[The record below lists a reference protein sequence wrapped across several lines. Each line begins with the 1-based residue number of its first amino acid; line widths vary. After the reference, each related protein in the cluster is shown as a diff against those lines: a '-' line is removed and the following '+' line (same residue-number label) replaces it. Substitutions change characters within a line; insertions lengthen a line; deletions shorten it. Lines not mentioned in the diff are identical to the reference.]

1 MRSYV
6 LQGAQPGAL
15 WWARVV
21 GLGDG
26 REAQKGG
33 NICIL
38 MAYSGW
44 GLTENDKI
52 L

>member
-33 NICIL
+33 DVCII
-38 MAYSGW
+38 MADSW
-44 GLTENDKI
+44 CCMVETNRTL
-52 L
+52 